1 MSSISVSHDRPE
13 VINPLSWVL
22 AFSQSGGTGVSLF
35 AIVVKLGSE
44 ELGDFVGDGVG
55 WIVYVSWCVR
65 KRVNE
70 AMVGGGDGN
79 LPARSGPGSREDEA
93 VEEHCQPETYTVSR
107 YLAI

>member
-44 ELGDFVGDGVG
+44 ELGDFVGDSVG
-55 WIVYVSWCVR
+55 WIVYVGWCVR

-70 AMVGGGDGN
+70 AMVGGGMG
-79 LPARSGPGSREDEA
+79 
-93 VEEHCQPETYTVSR
+93 TYRQGRVQVRGKMKRWKNIASQR
-107 YLAI
+107 RILSQDI